1 MLHTRSDACSSI
13 NELRVFLPEL
23 RVDAVPD
30 SLRLVGSTYAFAD
43 WIDAD
48 KWRAQ
53 FVFAN
58 ELVRVYTA
66 RFAAACAQAPECAYD
81 AAQRYDTRASVVDQR
96 RGSKT
101 FPTQSWLL
109 LYFKI
114 TTGLLTQQLKTHSLI
129 E

>member
-1 MLHTRSDACSSI
+1 MLHTRSAACAAI

-23 RVDAVPD
+23 RVAAVPD
-30 SLRLVGSTYAFAD
+30 SLRLVAGDYAFAE

-53 FVFAN
+53 FVLAN

-81 AAQRYDTRASVVDQR
+81 AAQRYVRGR
-96 RGSKT
+96 RGRRRCS
-101 FPTQSWLL
+101 
-109 LYFKI
+109 
-114 TTGLLTQQLKTHSLI
+114 
-129 E
+129 EM